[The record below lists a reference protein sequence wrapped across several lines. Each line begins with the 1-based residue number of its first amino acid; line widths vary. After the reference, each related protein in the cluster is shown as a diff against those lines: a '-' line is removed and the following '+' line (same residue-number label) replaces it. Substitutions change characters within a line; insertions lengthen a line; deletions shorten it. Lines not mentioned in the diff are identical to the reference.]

1 MAQSRLIKLLNND
14 PKFFYYNGNPNN
26 KRNGGGLGNFTQ
38 KSIQPGS
45 DRPGGS
51 NSGQPYIFT
60 AIPQKSNAANAV
72 DDGYIRGGATLANK
86 ASIIDKERIQKFL
99 KDKPKGTLFI
109 QRQTK
114 LQFTNPKLE
123 VKRYGNNGEGFL
135 NGLFSTVANVVNEFV
150 PGPTRLYNAG
160 FNMLAQV
167 GENAF
172 GQHFDRHGLTPVQD
186 DNSKYL
192 AVAQFNNQGNGN
204 NNRLVRLKNKLI
216 KQVEPASNFLNSL
229 NFIFGNVNALFG
241 TNLSTKALQA
251 PELTIDE
258 YLGGPGSTY
267 GNGRTLIRRFDIT
280 GNDPNFQNKLLPQ
293 AKGAINYR
301 GDLGVSNL
309 YLPANGIGQF
319 FNVILTGTN
328 PSVPTLKPN
337 QLDQTAVKYKNNI
350 PAGANGTTLSPTS
363 RKYSELISTVDELKK
378 FPSSS
383 VDSTTG
389 RAKGLNPTATS
400 YRYYG
405 KRKVSNYGR
414 AIYDNTNE
422 FFRNDPEIL
431 SIAFTIYDPFNSSGG
446 NLITFPAY
454 MQGFRDNFDGSWSE
468 FNYVGRSETF
478 YTYSK
483 YKRTI
488 GFTLDIPCFNK
499 VELNSYYKRL
509 GLLASTT
516 AGTYNTDGLLGGV
529 IMRLNIGKHVN
540 GDFGILTNLSYEI
553 PNESSWD
560 LDAKLAMY
568 IKATFSFNIV
578 SAQLPGY
585 KKGEGL
591 FTNLIDSL
599 ALDKKIETTSYE

>member
-1 MAQSRLIKLLNND
+1 MAQSRLIKLLNVD

-26 KRNGGGLGNFTQ
+26 KKNGGGLGNFTQ

-51 NSGQPYIFT
+51 NSGQPYINT
-60 AIPQKSNAANAV
+60 VIPQKPNSANAV

-86 ASIIDKERIQKFL
+86 ASIIDKERIKKFL
-99 KDKPKGTLFI
+99 NDKPKGTLFI

-135 NGLFSTVANVVNEFV
+135 NGLFATVSNVVNEFV
-150 PGPTRLYNAG
+150 PGPTRLYNQG
-160 FNMLAQV
+160 FNTLAQV
-167 GENAF
+167 GATAF

-204 NNRLVRLKNKLI
+204 NNRLVRLKSKLI

-293 AKGAINYR
+293 AKGVINYIGGLKISTKWNSSR
-301 GDLGVSNL
+301 DINGSNYIPSVNNFSAL
-309 YLPANGIGQF
+309 NQTAVDYNKKNGIG
-319 FNVILTGTN
+319 
-328 PSVPTLKPN
+328 SK
-337 QLDQTAVKYKNNI
+337 NI
-350 PAGANGTTLSPTS
+350 PAGANGTSNSPTARNYLNLKEQVYNQIQNQQTYFKNKS
-363 RKYSELISTVDELKK
+363 IPYNVTVLRGDKDLAYWGTKRVNGKNERNK
-378 FPSSS
+378 
-383 VDSTTG
+383 TTNAFN
-389 RAKGLNPTATS
+389 R
-400 YRYYG
+400 
-405 KRKVSNYGR
+405 
-414 AIYDNTNE
+414 E
-422 FFRNDPEIL
+422 DPKIL
-431 SIAFTIYDPFNSSGG
+431 SIAFTIYDPFNPSGA
-446 NLITFPAY
+446 NPITFPAY

-499 VELNSYYKRL
+499 VELNSYYQRL
-509 GLLASTT
+509 GQLASTT

-529 IMRLNIGKHVN
+529 IMKLNIGKHVN

-578 SAQLPGY
+578 SAQLPEY
-585 KKGEGL
+585 KKGQGL
-591 FTNLIDSL
+591 FNNLKDTLPSP
-599 ALDKKIETTSYE
+599 ATTSYE